1 MIGDKHDEMEGLQF
15 HCYIDIAIHRASN
28 AFPGAL
34 SDGRHMKRNEKYI
47 RRRTSDQRFRIWIR
61 LILLAK
67 NTR

>member
-34 SDGRHMKRNEKYI
+34 SDGRHMKRKKNYI

-61 LILLAK
+61 LILLVK
-67 NTR
+67 TTR